1 MPYDLFISYSRN
13 DDLQGRITQL
23 IGQIRYDF
31 EKFAGRP
38 LAAFFDVEEIHG
50 MEDWRHRILQG
61 LHESRLLLACLS
73 PSYIQSD
80 YCEWE
85 FNEYIKHEI
94 DLAYFADGVAPIYF
108 VEVPGWQDKDFEKKC
123 GAWLIELR
131 RRQYFDLRP
140 WFNSGEESL
149 RDVIIKQRMALLN
162 AQIKERVVRF
172 EHTQFKTGNID
183 SHNLHFIGRTSEL
196 RKLRETVALGKLGVL
211 TAIHG
216 LGGIGKTALAIEYAN
231 VFSHEYG
238 GGCWQVRCEGKQDLL
253 ETISGLAAPL
263 ALEFNEEEKKSIDH
277 QFQRVMTELHNL
289 AFKHEP
295 NRCLLLLDNVDNPKL
310 LEPSQTK
317 YLPAAEW
324 LNVIATTRLGESDLF
339 WTHKDRTF
347 IPVDEMP
354 ECDALELIKTYQPS
368 GSFLNESE
376 QEAAREIVKILDCFT
391 LAVEMS
397 AVYLGQYSSEIT
409 CSGFL
414 SRLKKEGLAGL
425 DRAATHTAIGLRH
438 GEKCLAATLNPT
450 LEHLTEPERLALK
463 YAALLP
469 SDYIALP
476 WIRTL
481 ISEEYPAIGR
491 DSEPG
496 YPDPWKN
503 LLRHLL
509 GFRLFQGTG
518 LITRADQMS
527 IVKMHRIVGQVVLG
541 NSLKD
546 AADFL
551 KNSLKLSRLI
561 YYRSIELSSK
571 PVDKI
576 LIWELDC
583 LYKTI
588 QIWLNNNRYMSQ
600 SSAVHC
606 ASALRDYGLY
616 KPALE
621 LAEMIIDIVSKNKIN
636 PDISIIWCH
645 NLAGVA
651 ALHMDNTEL
660 AEYHFFSA
668 DRLAKSQGTNDLDR
682 LDTLTNVG
690 CLYRNIYR
698 PDLALGPLK
707 NALEIAEKR
716 FGKDSREAGIRCINL
731 GLVMQDLCNL
741 KEAIPLFQR
750 AVEIDSSHPGLVLS
764 ACQDLSTL
772 AEALRNA
779 GQLDDAEIKARKAY
793 DLAQKY
799 GLEQHPVSMN
809 IKINLASVLEE
820 KERFVEAEEL
830 FESAR
835 DIAIKCYGEN
845 SPSHSLCLNNLGALS
860 IFRGNMSKAVENF
873 NNSLKIELDQKMPNK
888 QRIAH
893 RELNIGIAQLLA
905 GDPVESLMSLYSG
918 WDHKTETGRPDLLT
932 ARLLLA
938 RLAVSFLLKGKNDL
952 FIGQLNTLLSED
964 MLTASGINVKWSL
977 EKPFKLMIN
986 RFSQKQINQWNMY
999 CQFVNSRVHADS
1011 NRDLNI
1017 PNDLLKR
1024 NLNEKWP
1031 DIKLYS

>member
-1 MPYDLFISYSRN
+1 MPYDLFISYSRH

-23 IGQIRYDF
+23 IGRIRYDF

-94 DLAYFADGVAPIYF
+94 DLDYFGDGVAPIYF
-108 VEVPGWQDKDFEKKC
+108 VEVPGWEDKDFEKKC
-123 GAWLIELR
+123 AAWLIELR

-149 RDVIIKQRMALLN
+149 RDVTIKQRMALLN
-162 AQIKERVVRF
+162 AQIKERVVRV
-172 EHTQFKTGNID
+172 ERTQLKTGNID

-216 LGGIGKTALAIEYAN
+216 LGGIGKTALAIEYAHI
-231 VFSHEYG
+231 FSHEYG

-277 QFQRVMTELHNL
+277 QFQRVLTELHNL

-324 LNVIATTRLGESDLF
+324 LHVIATTRLGESDLF

-354 ECDALELIKTYQPS
+354 ERDALELIKIYQPG

-376 QEAAREIVKILDCFT
+376 QEAAREIVKILDHFT
-391 LAVEMS
+391 LAVEMT

-425 DRAATHTAIGLRH
+425 DRATTHTALGLRH

-469 SDYIALP
+469 ADYIALP

-509 GFRLFQGTG
+509 SFRLFQVTS
-518 LITRADQMS
+518 LITGTDQLS
-527 IVKMHRIVGQVVLG
+527 IVKMHRIVGQVVLTH
-541 NSLKD
+541 SLKD
-546 AADFL
+546 AVSFVEAT
-551 KNSLKLSRLI
+551 LKLSRLI
-561 YYRSIELSSK
+561 YLRSIELSSE
-571 PVDKI
+571 PVDNI
-576 LIWELDC
+576 FIWELDC
-583 LYKTI
+583 LNRTI
-588 QIWLNNNRYMSQ
+588 QTWLSNNLYMSQ
-600 SSAVHC
+600 SAAVRC
-606 ASALRDYGLY
+606 CSALREYGRY
-616 KPALE
+616 KSALE
-621 LAEMIIDIVSKNKIN
+621 LAEMIIDIASKNTLKPN
-636 PDISIIWCH
+636 ISIIWCH

-651 ALHMDNTEL
+651 ALHMDDTEL

-668 DRLAKSQGTNDLDR
+668 NRLSESPRTDDLDR
-682 LDTLTNVG
+682 LDTLTNIG
-690 CLYRNIYR
+690 CLYRSTYL
-698 PDLALGPLK
+698 PDLAYGHLK

-716 FGKDSREAGIRCINL
+716 FGKNSPEAGLRCVNL
-731 GLVMQDLCNL
+731 GLVLQDLCNL
-741 KEAIPLFQR
+741 KEAIPLFRR
-750 AVEIDSSHPGLVLS
+750 AVEIDLS
-764 ACQDLSTL
+764 NPEQILRACQDLSTL

-779 GQLDDAEIKARKAY
+779 GQSDEAELKARQAY
-793 DLAQKY
+793 DLANRNGY
-799 GLEQHPVSMN
+799 GQHPVSMN

-820 KERFVEAEEL
+820 KDSFDEAEKL

-835 DIAIKCYGEN
+835 DIAIKFYGEN
-845 SPSHSLCLNNLGALS
+845 SPNLSLCLNNLGALS
-860 IFRGNMSKAVENF
+860 IFRGNISKAVEDF
-873 NNSLKIELDQKMPNK
+873 KSSLEIELGQKHPNN

-893 RELNIGIAQLLA
+893 RELNIGIAFLLA
-905 GDPVESLMSLYSG
+905 GDPVKSLLSLYSG
-918 WDHKTETGRPDLLT
+918 WDHKTKTGKPDLLT
-932 ARLLLA
+932 ARLLLV
-938 RLAVSFLLKGKNDL
+938 RLAVSLLSKGEGDL

-964 MLTASGINVKWSL
+964 VLTASGINLKWSL
-977 EKPFKLMIN
+977 ENPLKLMLN
-986 RFSQKQINQWNMY
+986 SFSQKKANKWSMY
-999 CQFVNSRVHADS
+999 CKFINSEAYLDS
-1011 NRDLNI
+1011 NIDLNI
-1017 PNDLLKR
+1017 LVKVMKR

-1031 DIKLYS
+1031 ELK